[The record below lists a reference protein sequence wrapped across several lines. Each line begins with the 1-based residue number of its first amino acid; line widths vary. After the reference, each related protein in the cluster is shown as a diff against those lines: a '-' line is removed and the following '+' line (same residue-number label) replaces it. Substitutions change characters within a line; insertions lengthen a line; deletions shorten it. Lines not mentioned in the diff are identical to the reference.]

1 MSGWQKTF
9 QRNWLYMLAATLLSV
24 LFWVAVS
31 ADTVSQRLIPAEL
44 VIINGDRRYIQ
55 TGQQPERETVDV
67 LFTGRE
73 GAMLA
78 LSVARPQIYV
88 SLDSV
93 ESETLEIELD
103 PSMVSGRGGRELGET
118 RAVSVRPNR
127 FILRFEP
134 RAQKVVRV
142 APRVALSFAD
152 GYMMADSVR
161 VQPGVVSI
169 EGPKSAVDSIESVS
183 TEHVTRQLL
192 RESIDLEVPLEE
204 PDPDRFIE
212 LSALSVRVRVTVE
225 RRTERVF
232 PGIPVG
238 APGVDIS
245 RIRLEPSLVDIKII
259 GPQSAVDAVRPE
271 ALLPSVVVRDDSDYG
286 NMLSIELPQPGAFL
300 RVLLEPDSTRVT
312 RIDGTG

>member
-31 ADTVSQRLIPAEL
+31 ADTVSQRFIPAEL

-55 TGQQPERETVDV
+55 TGQQPERKTVDV

-118 RAVSVRPNR
+118 RAVSVRPDR